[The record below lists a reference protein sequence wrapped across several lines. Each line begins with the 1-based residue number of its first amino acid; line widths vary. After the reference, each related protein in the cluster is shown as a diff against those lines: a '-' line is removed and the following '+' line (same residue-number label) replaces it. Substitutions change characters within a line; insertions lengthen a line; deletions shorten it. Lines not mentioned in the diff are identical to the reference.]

1 MAKTIKK
8 RSYLNLYKKWCK
20 TGELPYAGLCCNLYP
35 RQYEKFRNLYITN
48 RMSGYWGYDGRNLLP
63 LFDIKIS
70 KEKADEIRY
79 KFTPLRQN
87 LILFLAAMNNE
98 L

>member
-1 MAKTIKK
+1 MYITIK
-8 RSYLNLYKKWCK
+8 
-20 TGELPYAGLCCNLYP
+20 
-35 RQYEKFRNLYITN
+35 
-48 RMSGYWGYDGRNLLP
+48 MSGYWGYDGRNLLP
-63 LFDIKIS
+63 MFEFNTS
-70 KEKADEIRY
+70 KEEADEIRY